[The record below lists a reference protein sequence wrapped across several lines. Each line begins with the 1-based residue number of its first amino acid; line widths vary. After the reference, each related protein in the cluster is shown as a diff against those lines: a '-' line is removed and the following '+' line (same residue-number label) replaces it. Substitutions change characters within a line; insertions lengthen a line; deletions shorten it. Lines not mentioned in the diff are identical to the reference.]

1 MLLIKIILVV
11 FSFSVNSYIVPF
23 FYNRLQ
29 CGDIVEQRSTLQLLI
44 NYGFSTGSYYTFPI
58 YTLYDYYEITM

>member
-29 CGDIVEQRSTLQLLI
+29 CGDIITQQATLQLLI
-44 NYGFSTGSYYTFPI
+44 NYGFMTGSYYTFTI
-58 YTLYDYYEITM
+58 YTI